1 MRVITGTAART
12 AWLALALVLL
22 LAGDAVR
29 FTTGWWTFS
38 ILALL
43 VGAYAVLLL
52 VSQRDRWRIGTLP
65 YPLLAFLA
73 LATLSIAWSFYPAA
87 TALGLFATWVI
98 AVTALA
104 CAIAFTWADLLAV
117 LATVLRGILGLSLL
131 FELFVSVVM
140 RGPILPLFTQPGVD
154 YSIYDKL
161 PQMLYWSR
169 NELFEVFDEGRI
181 QGIVG
186 NANNLGM
193 LALIGLIVFVLQ
205 FADRS
210 FGRRWSAGWI
220 VMAVVTLVFTRS
232 ATVTVTIV
240 VVAALA
246 AAALLVRRA
255 RSGRARAI
263 TWTAIAGV
271 VVAGVIGVIGFSGS
285 ILSLLGKSPDL
296 TGRFGIWEEVIDLAQ
311 QRPVAGWGW
320 VSFWMPW
327 APPFD
332 DLAFRNGVR
341 QLQAHD
347 SWLDIWFQLGVLGL
361 IVFGAL
367 ILSTFARTASFALD
381 RPQSAPGEP
390 ARFTALSLFPLLLLA
405 ALLMQSIAESRLL
418 VEYGLFF
425 VVVIAVK
432 TKRESTTPA

>member
-1 MRVITGTAART
+1 MRAITGTAART
-12 AWLALALVLL
+12 AWLALTLVVL

-29 FTTGWWTFS
+29 FTTGWWTFG

-43 VGAYAVLLL
+43 VGAYAVVLL
-52 VSQRDRWRIGTLP
+52 VAQRDRWRIGTLP

-73 LATLSIAWSFYPAA
+73 LATLSLIWSFYPAA
-87 TALGLFATWVI
+87 TALGLLTTWLI
-98 AVTALA
+98 AVAALA
-104 CAIAFTWADLLAV
+104 AAVAVTWAELLAV

-131 FELFVSVVM
+131 FELFVSVII

-154 YSIYDKL
+154 YSLYDKL
-161 PQMLYWSR
+161 PKMLYWSR

-193 LALIGLIVFVLQ
+193 LALIALVVFALQ

-210 FGRRWSAGWI
+210 AGRRWSGLWI
-220 VMAVVTLVFTRS
+220 LIALVTLVFTRS
-232 ATVTVTIV
+232 ATVTVAIV
-240 VVAALA
+240 VVVAVAL
-246 AAALLVRRA
+246 AALLVRRA
-255 RSGRARAI
+255 RTARARAI
-263 TWTAIAGV
+263 TWTAIVAV
-271 VVAGVIGVIGFSGS
+271 VVAAVAAVLAFSGT
-285 ILSLLGKSPDL
+285 LLALLGKSPDL
-296 TGRFGIWEEVIDLAQ
+296 TGRFGIWEKVIGFAQ
-311 QRPVAGWGW
+311 ERPVAGWGW

-332 DLAFRNGVR
+332 ELAFRNGVR

-347 SWLDIWFQLGVLGL
+347 SWLDIWFQLGILGL

-367 ILSTFARTASFALD
+367 IVSSLIRTASFALD
-381 RPQSAPGEP
+381 RPPG
-390 ARFTALSLFPLLLLA
+390 ATKYTAATLFPLLLLA
-405 ALLMQSIAESRLL
+405 ALLVQSIAESRLL
-418 VEYGLFF
+418 VEYGFFF

-432 TKRESTTPA
+432 SKRESATAG